1 MAGGTTGVFFYKAS
15 YHNYFIAHPSAA
27 EMEAEGIPW
36 QGIFGFHKARSEA
49 NKEKEDQK
57 KNLKR
62 FMTKKAKEL
71 GIPIDETLENDGFIA
86 PPNDVMGF
94 DFSEFY
100 NCEKSAAFMGPPL
113 DWDVERDGEW
123 EIFCPLVALAGDAV
137 ADPNWLLGVGLQRGW
152 NSALDATFYADNIY
166 NTKSFTGGP
175 LNKDEPVET
184 PVEWSQHLDNLMNLM
199 VKLAN
204 NSRES
209 KLSEEMDIGMLEERG
224 PVVVQIRRQLKA
236 RNIEAPVPQYLP
248 PVEPWYRYKEF
259 TRIIKK
265 QYAGRDLFD
274 NIHPWATR
282 ELAIFNHN
290 EKWVD
295 RGALIKKK
303 FNRPTASMLTWPK
316 RFECSAFWSMMK
328 LLEIDG
334 KTPPGVK
341 PVGGADAPT
350 NAAKEE
356 EEPTKEDDDFT
367 PEAPPPTPNREE
379 VMEKATQK
387 SMRLRESVIMAAMSS
402 SPRASVGSSAE
413 KSFFFNKRPQETV
426 ATEVSR
432 MLPVQAAARRESM
445 MKPANDG
452 PVSSATLA
460 AAVASRSRG
469 EPVKLESVFARP
481 PIIQSGGHGGGGA
494 AAGLSID
501 DLGAITE
508 LSELLRSTKIG
519 KEDPLDKVKIRCLQY
534 EQESLQAKL
543 TYAEKEVASVKAQQL
558 AVNAK
563 LAYAEIEMEM
573 IKKALKANQD
583 AEAELAQ

>member
-1 MAGGTTGVFFYKAS
+1 MAGGNTGVFFYKAS
-15 YHNYFIAHPSAA
+15 YHNYFICHPSAA

-36 QGIFGFHKARSEA
+36 KGIFGFHKARSEA
-49 NKEKEDQK
+49 NKEKDDQK

-86 PPNDVMGF
+86 QPNDVMGF

-100 NCEKSAAFMGPPL
+100 NCEKSSAFMGPPL
-113 DWDVERDGEW
+113 DYDAEKDGDW

-137 ADPNWLLGVGLQRGW
+137 ADPNWLAGVGLQRGW

-166 NTKSFTGGP
+166 NTKSFTGAP
-175 LNKDEPVET
+175 FDKDAIVET

-209 KLSEEMDIGMLEERG
+209 KLSDEMDIGMLEEKG
-224 PVVVQIRRQLKA
+224 PVVVQLRRELKA
-236 RNIEAPVPQYLP
+236 RSIEAPVPQYLP

-259 TRIIKK
+259 ARVIKK

-282 ELAIFNHN
+282 ELAIYVHN
-290 EKWVD
+290 EKFVEK
-295 RGALIKKK
+295 GSFIKQKIT
-303 FNRPTASMLTWPK
+303 RPAASMLTWPK
-316 RFECSAFWSMMK
+316 RFECSAFWGMMK

-334 KTPPGVK
+334 KNPPGVK
-341 PVGGADAPT
+341 PLGGAAAPT

-356 EEPTKEDDDFT
+356 EEPAKEDEDFT
-367 PEAPPPTPNREE
+367 PEAMPPPPRPNREE
-379 VMEKATQK
+379 VMAKATQK
-387 SMRLRESVIMAAMSS
+387 SFRLRETIILAAMSGTT
-402 SPRASVGSSAE
+402 PE
-413 KSFFFNKRPQETV
+413 KSYFFNKNQQSPTV
-426 ATEVSR
+426 PSASPR
-432 MLPVQAAARRESM
+432 MLPVQAAAIRESM
-445 MKPANDG
+445 SRPANDG
-452 PVSSATLA
+452 PVSSGTLA

-469 EPVKLESVFARP
+469 EPVKLESAFAHP
-481 PIIQSGGHGGGGA
+481 PTIQSGGHRGGGA
-494 AAGLSID
+494 AAGLSMD

-508 LSELLRSTKIG
+508 LSDLLRNAKIG

-534 EQESLQAKL
+534 EQESLRAKL
-543 TYAEKEVASVKAQQL
+543 TYAEKEVASVKAQEQ

-563 LAYAEIEMEM
+563 LAYAEIELEM

-583 AEAELAQ
+583 AEAELSK